1 MRTRTGST
9 NIMSNSVFRSRFPLL
24 AALITIL
31 AAWVFMLLYL
41 TGAQHI
47 LQCRM
52 TNLNTE
58 LALKSPTLGKAVICA
73 IESSSE
79 ALESVVPQLLPLL
92 GDQSE
97 TTKPERPNMF
107 NKREP
112 IVATVGSFAMSAVRK
127 ATPSGANVEPIVEAL
142 VSFAN
147 RVKPRSFKLYERQEE
162 QERPS
167 TNTAKLQLNLLEKE
181 YVRAGFSQQIADA
194 LALHANEIT
203 NDNFWRMY
211 ENPSL
216 DYPDWINA
224 KLIDPLAKDKLNYPI
239 LTVAQQIDSLAK
251 GKSAAA
257 KTFMAKFAAEQ
268 EAELAMPPRITP
280 LRTLPAPAESDSASK
295 ASVSS
300 SKIAQRVGW
309 AGYLHEDTVRAPE
322 GWLTIAPEKL
332 HSCADTLPL
341 MCIAKPAPDS
351 APITWQQLDKQD
363 KYGRFWGIVDS
374 RVALTGPV
382 QGTQLTSRHAAN
394 AMCKKQLGEEWR
406 LAYREDSEPEKLSP
420 KDWRLAL
427 YRYKEREVITARASN
442 ETAFKDTFYWFA
454 VNDAASNCWN

>member
-1 MRTRTGST
+1 
-9 NIMSNSVFRSRFPLL
+9 MSNSIFASRFLLL

-31 AAWVFMLLYL
+31 SAWVFVLFYL

-47 LQCRM
+47 LQCKM
-52 TNLNTE
+52 TNMNAE
-58 LALKSPTLGKAVICA
+58 LTLKSPERGAAVICA

-79 ALESVVPQLLPLL
+79 TLVSVVPQLLPLL

-97 TTKPERPNMF
+97 TTKPERPSMF

-112 IVATVGSFAMSAVRK
+112 IVGTVGSFAMAAVRK
-127 ATPSGANVEPIVEAL
+127 ATPNGTNVEPIVEAL

-147 RVKPRSFKLYERQEE
+147 RVKPRSFKQYERQEE

-167 TNTAKLQLNLLEKE
+167 TNTAKLLLNLLEKE
-181 YVRAGFSQQIADA
+181 YVGAGFSQQIAEA
-194 LALHANEIT
+194 LAVHANEIT
-203 NDNFWRMY
+203 NDNFWRIY

-216 DYPDWINA
+216 DYPDWIDA

-239 LTVAQQIDSLAK
+239 RTVAQQIDSLAK

-268 EAELAMPPRITP
+268 EAELAMPPRLTP
-280 LRTLPAPAESDSASK
+280 LPILPAPAESDSASK
-295 ASVSS
+295 ASVSTS
-300 SKIAQRVGW
+300 EIAQRVGW
-309 AGYLHEDTVRAPE
+309 AGYLRGDTERAPK
-322 GWLTIAPEKL
+322 GWVTIAPEKL
-332 HSCADTLPL
+332 HSCTDTLPL

-363 KYGRFWGIVDS
+363 KYGLFWGIVDS

-382 QGTQLTSRHAAN
+382 QGAQLTSPHAAN
-394 AMCKKQLGEEWR
+394 AVCKKQLGEEWR
-406 LAYREDSEPEKLSP
+406 LAYQEDSEAEKLSP
-420 KDWRLAL
+420 KDWHLAL
-427 YRYKEREVITARASN
+427 YRYKEREVITTRTSN
-442 ETAFKDTFYWFA
+442 EAAFKDTFYWFA
-454 VNDAASNCWN
+454 TGGPSGNCWN